1 MFGLKIAIGAVDNTT
16 GALRGI
22 GNTLKRFSR
31 NVRTWLN
38 LAGFT
43 MVARQIGRA
52 IDSAISASSYATEW
66 DQFKAR
72 MVDSWTRVAGRI
84 GDLFGPL
91 IDDAE
96 SIGTALING
105 VNGFIKRIQYAISFW
120 KRAAP
125 TWMGGQGESFDKAA
139 TGATGDVAAKE
150 TARVARIRE
159 HRRQTTVEENAGI
172 NARGRVD
179 PRWMSRPTTMAERAK
194 IRMMQMQNQGPR
206 DSTIAGMVGIS
217 EEGGHLG
224 GSMPRGDFVKH
235 GFSAAGTAGG
245 FRRYRDTKEA
255 KAERKW
261 QRKVDEAR
269 RKESHGVRLSAKMQS
284 VLDKDNADQQAK
296 RDAADKKAAQ
306 KAVEDTARNTK
317 EMADAMKQSFVPEGG
332 W

>member
-16 GALRGI
+16 AALRGI
-22 GNTLKRFSR
+22 GSRLKQFSR

-43 MVARQIGRA
+43 MIASKLGSA
-52 IDSAISASSYATEW
+52 LDSALSASSYATEW
-66 DQFKAR
+66 DQFKER
-72 MVDSWTRVAGRI
+72 MGRAWTEMAGRI

-125 TWMGGQGESFDKAA
+125 TWMGGKGESFDKAA
-139 TGATGDVAAKE
+139 TGATADVAVKDAE
-150 TARVARIRE
+150 RITRIRE
-159 HRRQTTVEENAGI
+159 RRRQTTVEENAGI

-179 PRWMSRPTTMAERAK
+179 PRWMTRPTTLAERIK
-194 IRMMQMQNQGPR
+194 LRRTQLENQSALSSTVMGQVGLMNERLGRSGP
-206 DSTIAGMVGIS
+206 DGT
-217 EEGGHLG
+217 
-224 GSMPRGDFVKH
+224 FVSH
-235 GFSAAGTAGG
+235 GFGMNKTASG
-245 FRRYRDTKEA
+245 FKRYRDTAEA

-269 RKESHGVRLSAKMQS
+269 RKESHGVRLSAKMQA
-284 VLDKDNADQQAK
+284 VLDQDNADQQAK
-296 RDAADKKAAQ
+296 RDAADKKARDQAIL
-306 KAVEDTARNTK
+306 ETADNTK
-317 EMADAMKQSFVPEGG
+317 RVADTLAGGLSIPPEGG